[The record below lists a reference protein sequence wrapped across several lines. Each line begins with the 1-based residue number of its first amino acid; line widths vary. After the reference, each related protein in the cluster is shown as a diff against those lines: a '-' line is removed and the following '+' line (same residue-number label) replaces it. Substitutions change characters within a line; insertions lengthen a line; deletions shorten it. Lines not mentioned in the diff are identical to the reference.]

1 MRFSITC
8 LMVSTLALM
17 TAGCAQHTATTS
29 ENSLAEIR
37 YEVGPCYGTCPVY
50 RVAVEAD
57 GTTRYIGERHTAVE
71 GERTQ
76 AGNATVFRSLQ
87 ERLAA
92 MQPDMGTT
100 QQTLDCEP
108 RATDLPHY
116 TVTWLNQ
123 DGEQAVLEHDT
134 GCHSENGRERT
145 ETLRSLNAE
154 LGIENWVQ
162 Q

>member
-1 MRFSITC
+1 
-8 LMVSTLALM
+8 
-17 TAGCAQHTATTS
+17 
-29 ENSLAEIR
+29 
-37 YEVGPCYGTCPVY
+37 
-50 RVAVEAD
+50 
-57 GTTRYIGERHTAVE
+57 
-71 GERTQ
+71 
-76 AGNATVFRSLQ
+76 
-87 ERLAA
+87 

-116 TVTWLNQ
+116 TVTWVNQ

-134 GCHSENGRERT
+134 GCHSANGRERT
-145 ETLRSLNAE
+145 ETLRGLNAE

>member
-1 MRFSITC
+1 MRFPITY
-8 LMVSTLALM
+8 LTVSTLALM
-17 TAGCAQHTATTS
+17 TAGCAQHPDTTS

-50 RVAVEAD
+50 SVAVEAD
-57 GTTRYIGERHTAVE
+57 GTTRFTGERHTAVE
-71 GERTQ
+71 GERVQ
-76 AGNATVFRSLQ
+76 AGDAATFRSLQ

-92 MQPDMGTT
+92 MQPDMETT

-108 RATDLPHY
+108 RATDLPNY
-116 TVTWLNQ
+116 TVTWINL
-123 DGEQAVLEHDT
+123 DGAQAVLEHDT

-145 ETLRSLNAE
+145 EILKSLNAE